1 MAQKKFPQTPEQI
14 MNKTAKPV
22 EIDFNPEF
30 KRAPELME
38 ETDIDIFITGRAKKG
53 TSTFIQKSHP
63 SISRTTPPRQDIS
76 VTVDASG

>member
-1 MAQKKFPQTPEQI
+1 

-53 TSTFIQKSHP
+53 TSTFI
-63 SISRTTPPRQDIS
+63 
-76 VTVDASG
+76 